1 MSTRHKKNQEL
12 NLLSAYLDHAL
23 REPEQNR
30 LETRLA
36 QEPELQKRLENLRR
50 TKQLIGF
57 LQHLKAPRNFTLTP
71 QMVTVRK
78 PRQPLFTTLRLAT
91 AIASI
96 LLVVLLSLEG
106 IAGLPKASMVEAP
119 LAMEESARAFDTE
132 TTPEPLIIWGGQEAA
147 SVGMGG
153 GMGGGIGGGGGGE
166 ADSFITEE
174 LTLEVDPE
182 AVLEETVVAPAE
194 EPVKATA
201 VAEIP
206 PETPEETVEADRA
219 SIKAPDEEL
228 ILGLNTDEAGQII
241 KSSIPAETNAEKP
254 ALQISPI
261 RWVEI
266 GLAVIALGGGIGLL
280 IHRKRT

>member
-23 REPEQNR
+23 REPEQNG

-57 LQHLKAPRNFTLTP
+57 LPHLKAPRNFTLTP

-78 PRQPLFTTLRLAT
+78 PRQPRFTTLRLAT

-96 LLVVLLSLEG
+96 LLVVLFSLEG

-132 TTPEPLIIWGGQEAA
+132 TSPEPLIIWGGQEAA
-147 SVGMGG
+147 VSGVGG
-153 GMGGGIGGGGGGE
+153 GMGGGGGE

-182 AVLEETVVAPAE
+182 SVLEETAVAPAE
-194 EPVKATA
+194 EPFEATA
-201 VAEIP
+201 AAEIP
-206 PETPEETVEADRA
+206 PETPKETVEADHT
-219 SIKAPDEEL
+219 SSKAPDEEL
-228 ILGLNTDEAGQII
+228 ILGLNTEEGGQII
-241 KSSIPAETNAEKP
+241 KRSVPADETAKEP
-254 ALQISPI
+254 ALHISPI

-280 IHRKRT
+280 IQRKRT

>member
-1 MSTRHKKNQEL
+1 MSTRQKKNQEL

-30 LETRLA
+30 LETRLI
-36 QEPELQKRLENLRR
+36 QEPELQERLENLRH

-57 LQHLKAPRNFTLTP
+57 LPRLKAPRNFTLSP

-96 LLVVLLSLEG
+96 LLVVLFSVEG
-106 IAGLPKASMVEAP
+106 IAGLPKASMMEAP
-119 LAMEESARAFDTE
+119 LAMEESSRAFDTE

-147 SVGMGG
+147 VSGV
-153 GMGGGIGGGGGGE
+153 GGGIGGGGGGE
-166 ADSFITEE
+166 TDSFITEE

-182 AVLEETVVAPAE
+182 VMLEETAAAPAE
-194 EPVKATA
+194 EPVEAIA
-201 VAEIP
+201 GAEIP
-206 PETPEETVEADRA
+206 PETPEETVEADHT
-219 SIKAPDEEL
+219 SNKAPDEDL
-228 ILGLNTDEAGQII
+228 ILGLNTDEGGQII
-241 KSSIPAETNAEKP
+241 KSSIPAETIAEKP
-254 ALQISPI
+254 AIQISPL

-280 IHRKRT
+280 IQRKRS